1 MGERLKEMIH
11 DPEIS
16 VIITIHNAEKYLR
29 ECLDSV
35 MNQTFEEIEILCMD
49 GGSTDDSPEILQDYA
64 AKDGRIRIINDDNT
78 SYGHKVNEGIAQA
91 RGEYVSVLESD
102 DMYEPFMLERLY
114 EIVRRHHPDFVNGD
128 YTNFFDVDGWRF
140 GYVTHMYAE
149 ENYNSLIHYREEPER
164 FGVIPRF
171 WTGIFRKDFL
181 LEQDI
186 RMNES
191 PGASYQD
198 MSFRFLTSILAASAY
213 HLNLPLYLYRTD
225 NPRSS
230 MHDSTKTIVIAEEH
244 EFLQN
249 ELRRRGITNEHVWH
263 NAYLWKYM
271 DFRGNLRHLKGEY
284 RQELFERYLQEL
296 EKDREAL
303 KKYAKQ
309 GYGQFAREMMEE
321 SPQRVLE
328 LLDRDVLQEQEGRE
342 SLYRLVNAV
351 AKLSSGQEI
360 VIFGAGQRGRR
371 ILELLCFEPQCVR
384 CIADNDGKLWDTDL
398 GGCRILS
405 PERAVEKYPD
415 AVYIVANGLHAQEME
430 QQLKSMG
437 IRESQLILWE

>member
-1 MGERLKEMIH
+1 MGERLKERTH
-11 DPEIS
+11 EPEIS

-49 GGSTDDSPEILQDYA
+49 GGSTDTTPAILRDYA
-64 AKDGRIRIINDDNT
+64 AKDSRIHIINDGNT
-78 SYGHKVNEGIAQA
+78 SYGHKVNEGISQA

-114 EIVRRHHPDFVNGD
+114 GIAQIYHPDFVNGN
-128 YTNFFDVDGWRF
+128 YTNFFDINGRRF
-140 GYVTHMYAE
+140 GYVTQMYAE
-149 ENYNSLIHYREEPER
+149 EDYNCLINYWEEPER
-164 FGVIPRF
+164 FGVISRY

-213 HLNLPLYLYRTD
+213 HINLPLYLYRID
-225 NPRSS
+225 NPGSS

-249 ELRRRGITNEHVWH
+249 ELRKRDITNEHIWH

-271 DFRGNLRHLKGEY
+271 DFRGNLRYLKGEY

-296 EKDREAL
+296 EKDREVL

-309 GYGQFAREMMEE
+309 GYGQFAGEMMEE

-328 LLDRDVLQEQEGRE
+328 LLDQDEFQEQEGRE
-342 SLYRLVNAV
+342 RLYRLVNAV

-371 ILELLCFEPQCVR
+371 ILELLYFEMQCVR
-384 CIADNDGKLWDTDL
+384 CIADNDRELWDTDL
-398 GGCRILS
+398 SGFRILS
-405 PERAVEKYPD
+405 PEKAVEKYPD
-415 AVYIVANGLHAQEME
+415 AVYIVANRLHAQEME
-430 QQLKSMG
+430 QQLKNMG
-437 IRESQLILWE
+437 IQESRLILWK

>member
-1 MGERLKEMIH
+1 
-11 DPEIS
+11 
-16 VIITIHNAEKYLR
+16 
-29 ECLDSV
+29 
-35 MNQTFEEIEILCMD
+35 
-49 GGSTDDSPEILQDYA
+49 
-64 AKDGRIRIINDDNT
+64 
-78 SYGHKVNEGIAQA
+78 
-91 RGEYVSVLESD
+91 
-102 DMYEPFMLERLY
+102 
-114 EIVRRHHPDFVNGD
+114 
-128 YTNFFDVDGWRF
+128 
-140 GYVTHMYAE
+140 
-149 ENYNSLIHYREEPER
+149 
-164 FGVIPRF
+164 
-171 WTGIFRKDFL
+171 
-181 LEQDI
+181 
-186 RMNES
+186 
-191 PGASYQD
+191 
-198 MSFRFLTSILAASAY
+198 
-213 HLNLPLYLYRTD
+213 
-225 NPRSS
+225 